1 MKISFHSYAN
11 KTNFHMKSFA
21 LSLAFIV
28 SFTGTRKW
36 PIKDLFTLA
45 RILTGCYWFCILI
58 WVSTYTANL
67 AAFFTVKNAAS
78 PINNLEDIL
87 KSSYKVAIIE
97 SGSTYEFFKTS
108 QYETHKKIWN
118 RIKADQSWVKTT
130 KEAIQWL
137 RETEESVFIYD
148 GPVVR
153 YAANHQPC
161 DLMTGKTFLF

>member
-1 MKISFHSYAN
+1 MAYRN
-11 KTNFHMKSFA
+11 WN
-21 LSLAFIV
+21 IV
-28 SFTGTRKW
+28 
-36 PIKDLFTLA
+36 LFTLA

-87 KSSYKVAIIE
+87 KSSYKVVLIE
-97 SGSTYEFFKTS
+97 SGSVYEFFKTS
-108 QYETHKKIWN
+108 QYETHQRIWN
-118 RIKADQSWVKTT
+118 RVKAEQTLVKTT

-148 GPVVR
+148 GPIVK
-153 YAANHQPC
+153 YAANQQPC
-161 DLMTGKTFLF
+161 DLMTGNTFLFWLLFGHFVVFWENPEIQHDISYMAVI